1 MIAHLQEAAR
11 KARTAASLIGDD
23 VQIVIMV
30 TESGVVVA
38 GEAGNPNHRY
48 TMVINCDWIA
58 IDANPRELVHG
69 VELVANRLR
78 QFGAASRKAVA

>member
-23 VQIVIMV
+23 VQIVMMV
-30 TESGVVVA
+30 TEIGLVVA
-38 GEAGNPNHRY
+38 GENANPNHRY
-48 TMVINCDWIA
+48 TTA
-58 IDANPRELVHG
+58 IDYDWAEIEANPALPMRG
-69 VELVANRLR
+69 VELVAHRIR